1 VCQNEF
7 EHRGKPFALYGSL
20 KGGCG
25 EGKVSLF
32 SQVMAIGQELTAS
45 CCARRSSGWILGKNS
60 SQKVWW
66 CTETGCPGRWWS
78 HCPRTCSRNVEKWY
92 LGPWFSEH
100 GGDGLTVGLG
110 DLSGLF
116 QPQWFYD
123 SMITVSVQAAM
134 LGHTT
139 CKQGPAT
146 RAMLRAWPQALA
158 LPQLSPDPG
167 LPGEPLQGAAA
178 PPSSFPP
185 FCEVLRQ
192 TSPWPSE
199 LRYLLGAA
207 FLAAESQTLLALPEP
222 NY

>member
-1 VCQNEF
+1 
-7 EHRGKPFALYGSL
+7 
-20 KGGCG
+20 
-25 EGKVSLF
+25 
-32 SQVMAIGQELTAS
+32 
-45 CCARRSSGWILGKNS
+45 
-60 SQKVWW
+60 
-66 CTETGCPGRWWS
+66 
-78 HCPRTCSRNVEKWY
+78 
-92 LGPWFSEH
+92 
-100 GGDGLTVGLG
+100 
-110 DLSGLF
+110 
-116 QPQWFYD
+116 
-123 SMITVSVQAAM
+123 MITVSVQAAM

-222 NY
+222 NN